1 MQIAIYDSEGNM
13 FESSPDLVSTFD
25 FIIEDPES
33 TTVDTTCA
41 DALPEVRT
49 NDIPEQLVS
58 FDTDANPN

>member
-1 MQIAIYDSEGNM
+1 M